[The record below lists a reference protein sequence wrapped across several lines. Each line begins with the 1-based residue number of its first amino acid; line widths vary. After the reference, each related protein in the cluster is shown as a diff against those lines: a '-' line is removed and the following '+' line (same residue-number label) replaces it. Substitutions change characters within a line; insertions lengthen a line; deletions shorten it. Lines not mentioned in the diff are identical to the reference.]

1 MSLPAKDKKFD
12 IGFDL
17 VDKNGKPTQL
27 FRDYMTMVDRLL
39 TAIAAGQAPT
49 LVNAAND
56 AAAAVAGVPVGSL
69 YRNGSVVQMR
79 VV

>member
-1 MSLPAKDKKFD
+1 
-12 IGFDL
+12 
-17 VDKNGKPTQL
+17 
-27 FRDYMTMVDRLL
+27 MTMVDRLL